1 MLIKINVDGE
11 RVHVQDNGL
20 PRTTCILSDSTIVSE
35 DTEHVYAVLKQ
46 TQLQQ
51 PANIAQL
58 NETMS
63 TEQDQ
68 QTHLTET
75 IPSNGFQHDT
85 NQTGLKS
92 QSATWSSAQQST
104 VGSKPR
110 HANLELV
117 QIYDNVII
125 ETEGR
130 TVTDIDNGPSY
141 PKKYRKHSLPP
152 DLDGHQCSNASQNC
166 PISDKKT
173 DESIPIYSQPD
184 MNKKREERRKKREQK
199 EQEEEES
206 MVILQKVSSPS
217 SPPLPQLTESS
228 RRQENE
234 PLIETDS
241 GAVVDEQQQTNTDH
255 LKLGKQFSEQNN
267 NPDDKVPMGKDECL
281 YDEPISLNLVPKKSK
296 NITQRKEKGKDGEEE
311 L

>member
-1 MLIKINVDGE
+1 MSTKINVDGE
-11 RVHVQDNGL
+11 RVRVQDSGL

-35 DTEHVYAVLKQ
+35 DTEHVYTVLEQ

-75 IPSNGFQHDT
+75 IPSNIFQHVT

-92 QSATWSSAQQST
+92 RSATWSSAQQST

-125 ETEGR
+125 KTEGR
-130 TVTDIDNGPSY
+130 TVTDIENGPSY
-141 PKKYRKHSLPP
+141 PEKYREHSLPP
-152 DLDGHQCSNASQNC
+152 DLGGHQRSNASQNC

-173 DESIPIYSQPD
+173 DESILIIYSQPD
-184 MNKKREERRKKREQK
+184 MNKKREERQKKREQK
-199 EQEEEES
+199 EQEES
-206 MVILQKVSSPS
+206 MVILQKGSSSS

-228 RRQENE
+228 RQQENE
-234 PLIETDS
+234 PLIETAL
-241 GAVVDEQQQTNTDH
+241 GAVVDGQQRTDID
-255 LKLGKQFSEQNN
+255 LKFGKQSGEQNN
-267 NPDDKVPMGKDECL
+267 NPEDKALMGKEECL
-281 YDEPISLNLVPKKSK
+281 YDTPTSLDLVPKKTKISLK
-296 NITQRKEKGKDGEEE
+296 KRRRERMRKPEK